1 MGGPPVVTSSSSES
15 ALGALAPGA
24 DSHRRRHGTSGS
36 WAPFLAPSVVV
47 LAVIGLIPLA
57 YAIQLSLTSFSFI
70 LPDRTGQWVGLEN
83 YASLASNGAFLAA
96 VVRTSLFT
104 GSAVFLELTFG
115 LLLAAGL
122 NATGRE
128 RGPLLGLLIIPM
140 ILTPV
145 IVGLMFNFAVN
156 PQFGPLATIFRSATG
171 SPLDALGTPI
181 GAFITLVLVDVWQ
194 WSSFMALMLWAGMQG
209 LPSSPLEAAAV
220 DGASAL
226 QRLRL
231 IMVPMLRPVIVVAV
245 IFRSA
250 EAMREFD
257 KVFVLTGGG
266 PGSATEVLDL
276 FTYRVAFVNW
286 DMSLAAAMGVAE
298 FVVALAAAY
307 MFFRIVTRS
316 GRVA

>member
-1 MGGPPVVTSSSSES
+1 MTSSSSES
-15 ALGALAPGA
+15 ALGAFAPGA
-24 DSHRRRHGTSGS
+24 DSRRRRRVTSQ
-36 WAPFLAPSVVV
+36 WAPFLLPAVVV
-47 LAVIGLIPLA
+47 VAAIGVLPVVYSL
-57 YAIQLSLTSFSFI
+57 QLSLTSYSFV
-70 LPDRTGQWVGLEN
+70 LPNRTGQWVGLEN
-83 YASLASNGAFLAA
+83 YASLATNAGFLSAVGRTAA
-96 VVRTSLFT
+96 FT
-104 GSAVFLELTFG
+104 GSAVLLELTVG

-156 PQFGPLATIFRSATG
+156 PQFGPLAAAFRGTTG
-171 SPLDALGTPI
+171 TAIDALGTPF
-181 GAFITLVLVDVWQ
+181 GSFLTLILVDVWQ
-194 WSSFMALMLWAGMQG
+194 WSCFMALMLWAGMQG
-209 LPSSPLEAAAV
+209 VPAGPLEAAAV
-220 DGASAL
+220 DGASAF

-231 IMVPMLRPVIVVAV
+231 IVVPMLRPVIVVAV
-245 IFRSA
+245 IFRAA
-250 EAMREFD
+250 EAVREFD

-286 DMSLAAAMGVAE
+286 DMSLAAAMGVVE
-298 FVVALAAAY
+298 FVVALLAAY
-307 MFFRIVTRS
+307 LFFRVVTRS

>member
-1 MGGPPVVTSSSSES
+1 MASSSSES

-24 DSHRRRHGTSGS
+24 DSHRQRRLSSGS
-36 WAPFLAPSVVV
+36 WVPFLAPAVGV
-47 LAVIGLIPLA
+47 LALIGFVPLL

-70 LPDRTGQWVGLEN
+70 LPDRTGQWVGLDN
-83 YASLASNGAFLAA
+83 YASLATNAGFLSA
-96 VVRTSLFT
+96 VVRTGLFT
-104 GSAVFLELTFG
+104 GAAVFLELMLG

-122 NATGRE
+122 NSTGRE

-156 PQFGPLATIFRSATG
+156 PQFGPLASLLRSATG
-171 SPLDALGTPI
+171 SPVDALGTPV
-181 GAFITLVLVDVWQ
+181 GAYVTLVLVDVWQ
-194 WSSFMALMLWAGMQG
+194 WSSFMALMLWAGMQT
-209 LPSSPLEAAAV
+209 LSAAPLEAASV
-220 DGASAL
+220 DGANAL

-231 IMVPMLRPVIVVAV
+231 IVVPMLRPVIVVAV

-250 EAMREFD
+250 EAVREFD

-276 FTYRVAFVNW
+276 FTYRIAFVNW
-286 DMSLAAAMGVAE
+286 DMSLGAAMGVVE

-307 MFFRIVTRS
+307 LFFRLVTRS
-316 GRVA
+316 GRMA

>member
-1 MGGPPVVTSSSSES
+1 VTSSSSES
-15 ALGALAPGA
+15 ALGAIAPGA
-24 DSHRRRHGTSGS
+24 DSHRRRRGLTGS
-36 WAPFLAPSVVV
+36 WAPFLAPAIVA
-47 LAVIGLIPLA
+47 LALIGLIPLA
-57 YAIQLSLTSFSFI
+57 YAVQLSLTSFSFI
-70 LPDRTGQWVGLEN
+70 LPGRTGQWVGLEN
-83 YASLASNGAFLAA
+83 YLSLASNGAFLAA
-96 VVRTSLFT
+96 VARTTLFT

-122 NATGRE
+122 NAIGRE

-145 IVGLMFNFAVN
+145 IVGLMFNFALN
-156 PQFGPLATIFRSATG
+156 PQFGPIASTIQSATG
-171 SPLDALGTPI
+171 GSADILGTPI
-181 GAFITLVLVDVWQ
+181 GAFTALVLVDVWQ
-194 WSSFMALMLWAGMQG
+194 WSCFMALMLWAGMQG

-220 DGASAL
+220 DGATAW

-231 IMVPMLRPVIVVAV
+231 VMVPMLRPVIVVAV

-250 EAMREFD
+250 EAVREFD

-266 PGSATEVLDL
+266 PGSASEVLDL
-276 FTYRVAFVNW
+276 FTYRVAFMNW
-286 DMSLAAAMGVAE
+286 DMSLGAAMGVVE
-298 FVVALAAAY
+298 FLVALVAAY

>member
-1 MGGPPVVTSSSSES
+1 V
-15 ALGALAPGA
+15 
-24 DSHRRRHGTSGS
+24 
-36 WAPFLAPSVVV
+36 PFLAPAVGV
-47 LAVIGLIPLA
+47 LALIGFVPLL

-70 LPDRTGQWVGLEN
+70 LPDRTGQWVGLDN
-83 YASLASNGAFLAA
+83 YASLATNAGFLSA
-96 VVRTSLFT
+96 VVRTGLFT
-104 GSAVFLELTFG
+104 GAAVFLELMLG

-122 NATGRE
+122 NSTGRE

-156 PQFGPLATIFRSATG
+156 PQFGPLASLLRSATG
-171 SPLDALGTPI
+171 SPVDALGTPV
-181 GAFITLVLVDVWQ
+181 GAYVTLVLVDVWQ
-194 WSSFMALMLWAGMQG
+194 WSSFMALMLWAGMQT
-209 LPSSPLEAAAV
+209 LSAAPLEAASV
-220 DGASAL
+220 DGANAL

-231 IMVPMLRPVIVVAV
+231 IVVPMLRPVIVVAV

-250 EAMREFD
+250 EAVREFD

-276 FTYRVAFVNW
+276 FTYRIAFVNW
-286 DMSLAAAMGVAE
+286 DMSLGAAMGVVE

-307 MFFRIVTRS
+307 LFFRLVTRS
-316 GRVA
+316 GRMA

>member
-1 MGGPPVVTSSSSES
+1 V
-15 ALGALAPGA
+15 
-24 DSHRRRHGTSGS
+24 
-36 WAPFLAPSVVV
+36 PFLTPAVGV
-47 LAVIGLIPLA
+47 LALIGLIPLV

-70 LPDRTGQWVGLEN
+70 LPDRTGQWVGLDN
-83 YASLASNGAFLAA
+83 YASLATNAGFLSA
-96 VVRTSLFT
+96 VFRTAVFT
-104 GSAVFLELTFG
+104 GSAVFLELTVG

-122 NATGRE
+122 NATGRG

-156 PQFGPLATIFRSATG
+156 PQFGPLASLMRSTTG
-171 SPLDALGTPI
+171 SPVDALGTPV
-181 GAFITLVLVDVWQ
+181 GAFVTLVLVDVWQ
-194 WSSFMALMLWAGMQG
+194 WSSFMALMLWAGMQT
-209 LPSSPLEAAAV
+209 LSSAPLEAAAV
-220 DGASAL
+220 DGANAL

-231 IMVPMLRPVIVVAV
+231 IVVPMLRPVIVVAV

-250 EAMREFD
+250 EAVREFD

-276 FTYRVAFVNW
+276 FTYRIAFMNW
-286 DMSLAAAMGVAE
+286 DMSLGAAMGVVE

-307 MFFRIVTRS
+307 LFFRLVTRS
-316 GRVA
+316 GRMA

>member
-1 MGGPPVVTSSSSES
+1 M
-15 ALGALAPGA
+15 
-24 DSHRRRHGTSGS
+24 
-36 WAPFLAPSVVV
+36 PFLAPAVGV
-47 LAVIGLIPLA
+47 LALIGFVPLL

-70 LPDRTGQWVGLEN
+70 LPDRTGQWVGLDN
-83 YASLASNGAFLAA
+83 YASLATNAGFLSA
-96 VVRTSLFT
+96 VVRTGLFT
-104 GSAVFLELTFG
+104 GAAVFLELMLG

-122 NATGRE
+122 NSTGRE

-156 PQFGPLATIFRSATG
+156 PQFGPLASLLRSATG
-171 SPLDALGTPI
+171 SPVDALGTPV
-181 GAFITLVLVDVWQ
+181 GAYVTLVLVDVWQ
-194 WSSFMALMLWAGMQG
+194 WSSFMALMLWAGMQT
-209 LPSSPLEAAAV
+209 LSAAPLEAASV
-220 DGASAL
+220 DGANAL

-231 IMVPMLRPVIVVAV
+231 IVVPMLRPVIVVAV

-250 EAMREFD
+250 EAVREFD

-276 FTYRVAFVNW
+276 FTYRIAFVNW
-286 DMSLAAAMGVAE
+286 DMSLGAAMGVVE

-307 MFFRIVTRS
+307 LFFRLVTRS
-316 GRVA
+316 GRMA

>member
-1 MGGPPVVTSSSSES
+1 VASSSSRP
-15 ALGALAPGA
+15 ALGVLAPSAG
-24 DSHRRRHGTSGS
+24 STPRRRSIAGS
-36 WAPFLAPSVVV
+36 WAPFLAPAVVV
-47 LAVIGLIPLA
+47 LAAIGLVPLA
-57 YAIQLSLTSFSFI
+57 YSFQLSLTSYSFV
-70 LPDRTGQWVGLEN
+70 LPTKTGQWVGLEN
-83 YASLASNGAFLAA
+83 YVSLASNDAFLAA
-96 VVRTSLFT
+96 VGRTAAFT
-104 GSAVFLELTFG
+104 GGAVFLELTFG

-145 IVGLMFNFAVN
+145 IVGLMFNFALN
-156 PQFGPLATIFRSATG
+156 PQFGPVASAIQSLSGG
-171 SPLDALGTPI
+171 SVDVLGTPA
-181 GAFITLVLVDVWQ
+181 GAFLALVLVDVWQ
-194 WSSFMALMLWAGMQG
+194 WSCFMALMLWAGMQG
-209 LPSSPLEAAAV
+209 LPASPLEAAAV
-220 DGASAL
+220 DGATPL

-250 EAMREFD
+250 EAVREFD

-276 FTYRVAFVNW
+276 FTYRVAFMNW
-286 DMSLAAAMGVAE
+286 DMSLGAAMGVVE
-298 FVVALAAAY
+298 FLVALLAAY
-307 MFFRIVTRS
+307 LFFRIVTRS

>member
-1 MGGPPVVTSSSSES
+1 M
-15 ALGALAPGA
+15 
-24 DSHRRRHGTSGS
+24 
-36 WAPFLAPSVVV
+36 PFLAPAVGV
-47 LAVIGLIPLA
+47 LALIGFVPLL

-70 LPDRTGQWVGLEN
+70 LPDRTGQWVGLDN
-83 YASLASNGAFLAA
+83 YASLATNAGFLSA
-96 VVRTSLFT
+96 VVRTGLFT
-104 GSAVFLELTFG
+104 GAAVFLELMLG

-122 NATGRE
+122 NSTGRE

-156 PQFGPLATIFRSATG
+156 PQFGPLASLLRSATG
-171 SPLDALGTPI
+171 SPVDALGTPV
-181 GAFITLVLVDVWQ
+181 GAFVTLVLVDVWQ
-194 WSSFMALMLWAGMQG
+194 WSSFMALMLWAGMQT
-209 LPSSPLEAAAV
+209 LSAAPLEAASV
-220 DGASAL
+220 DGANAL

-231 IMVPMLRPVIVVAV
+231 IVVPMLRPVIVVAV

-250 EAMREFD
+250 EAVREFD

-276 FTYRVAFVNW
+276 FTYRIAFVNW
-286 DMSLAAAMGVAE
+286 DMSLGAAMGVVE

-307 MFFRIVTRS
+307 LFFRLVTRS
-316 GRVA
+316 GRMA

>member
-1 MGGPPVVTSSSSES
+1 MSSSSS
-15 ALGALAPGA
+15 PALGALAPGA
-24 DSHRRRHGTSGS
+24 GARGRRRTGS
-36 WAPFLAPSVVV
+36 WVPFLAPAVLVV
-47 LAVIGLIPLA
+47 LAVGVGPVL
-57 YAIQLSLTSFSFI
+57 YAIQLSLTSFSFV

-83 YASLASNGAFLAA
+83 YASLATDAGFLAA
-96 VVRTSLFT
+96 VGRTAIFT
-104 GSAVFLELTFG
+104 GAAVTLELMVG

-122 NATGRE
+122 HATGRE

-156 PQFGPLATIFRSATG
+156 PQFGPLAGSLRGLTG
-171 SPLDALGTPI
+171 STVDALGTPL
-181 GAFITLVLVDVWQ
+181 GSFVTLVLVDVWQ

-209 LPSSPLEAAAV
+209 LPAAPLEAAAV
-220 DGASAL
+220 DGASSW

-231 IMVPMLRPVIVVAV
+231 VMVPMLRPVVVVAV
-245 IFRSA
+245 IFRAA
-250 EAMREFD
+250 EAVREFD

-276 FTYRVAFVNW
+276 YTYRVAFVNF
-286 DMSLAAAMGVAE
+286 DLSLGAAMGVVE
-298 FVVALAAAY
+298 FVAALAAAY
-307 MFFRIVTRS
+307 LFFRVVTRS

>member
-1 MGGPPVVTSSSSES
+1 M
-15 ALGALAPGA
+15 
-24 DSHRRRHGTSGS
+24 
-36 WAPFLAPSVVV
+36 PFLAPAVGV
-47 LAVIGLIPLA
+47 LALIGLIPLV

-70 LPDRTGQWVGLEN
+70 LPDRTGQWVGLDN
-83 YASLASNGAFLAA
+83 YASLATNAGFLSA
-96 VVRTSLFT
+96 VVRTGLFT
-104 GSAVFLELTFG
+104 GAAVFLELMFG

-156 PQFGPLATIFRSATG
+156 PQFGPLATLLRSATG
-171 SPLDALGTPI
+171 SPVDTLGSPI
-181 GAFITLVLVDVWQ
+181 GAFLTLVLVDVWQ
-194 WSSFMALMLWAGMQG
+194 WSSFMALMLWAGMQT
-209 LPSSPLEAAAV
+209 LSAAPLEAASV
-220 DGASAL
+220 DGANAL

-231 IMVPMLRPVIVVAV
+231 IVVPMLRPVIVVAV

-250 EAMREFD
+250 EAVREFD

-276 FTYRVAFVNW
+276 FTYRVAFMNW
-286 DMSLAAAMGVAE
+286 DMSLGSAMGVVE
-298 FVVALAAAY
+298 FIVALGAAY
-307 MFFRIVTRS
+307 LFFRLVARS
-316 GRVA
+316 GRTA

>member
-1 MGGPPVVTSSSSES
+1 V
-15 ALGALAPGA
+15 
-24 DSHRRRHGTSGS
+24 
-36 WAPFLAPSVVV
+36 PFLAPAVGV
-47 LAVIGLIPLA
+47 LALIGFVPLL

-70 LPDRTGQWVGLEN
+70 LPDRTGQWVGLDN
-83 YASLASNGAFLAA
+83 YASLATNAGFLSA
-96 VVRTSLFT
+96 VVRTGLFT
-104 GSAVFLELTFG
+104 GAAVFLELMLG

-122 NATGRE
+122 NSTGRE

-156 PQFGPLATIFRSATG
+156 PQFGPLASLLRSATG
-171 SPLDALGTPI
+171 SPVDALGTPV
-181 GAFITLVLVDVWQ
+181 GAFVTLVLVDVWQ
-194 WSSFMALMLWAGMQG
+194 WSSFMALMLWAGMQT
-209 LPSSPLEAAAV
+209 LSAAPLEAASV
-220 DGASAL
+220 DGANAL

-231 IMVPMLRPVIVVAV
+231 IVVPMLRPVIVVAV

-250 EAMREFD
+250 EAVREFD

-276 FTYRVAFVNW
+276 FTYRIAFVNW
-286 DMSLAAAMGVAE
+286 DMSLGAAMGVVE

-307 MFFRIVTRS
+307 LFFRLVTRS
-316 GRVA
+316 GRMA

>member
-1 MGGPPVVTSSSSES
+1 MTSSSSES

-24 DSHRRRHGTSGS
+24 DSHRRRRTIGT
-36 WAPFLAPSVVV
+36 WAPFLTPAMLVVIAIGIV
-47 LAVIGLIPLA
+47 PVI
-57 YAIQLSLTSFSFI
+57 YSIQLSLTSYSFV
-70 LPDRTGQWVGLEN
+70 LPGRTGQWVGLDN
-83 YASLASNGAFLAA
+83 YASLASNAGFLAA
-96 VVRTSLFT
+96 VARTGIFT
-104 GSAVFLELTFG
+104 FSAVSLELMVG

-156 PQFGPLATIFRSATG
+156 PQFGPLASAWRAATG
-171 SPLDALGTPI
+171 TPIDALGTPV
-181 GAFITLVLVDVWQ
+181 GSFATLVLVDVWQ
-194 WSSFMALMLWAGMQG
+194 WSCFMALMLWAGMQG

-220 DGASAL
+220 DGATAF

-231 IMVPMLRPVIVVAV
+231 IMLPMLRPVVVVAV
-245 IFRSA
+245 IFRAA
-250 EAMREFD
+250 EAVREFD

-276 FTYRVAFVNW
+276 FTYRVAFVKW
-286 DMSLAAAMGVAE
+286 DMSLGAAMGVVE
-298 FVVALAAAY
+298 FLAALAAAY
-307 MFFRIVTRS
+307 VFFRIVTRS
-316 GRVA
+316 GRAA